1 MAKIDQYRQYVR
13 QILIEYSLH
22 KPAYGEVEVETI
34 FDVEH
39 DRYLIVSAGWSN
51 RRRVYGCLVHIDLKD
66 DKIWI
71 QSDGTEVGIANEL
84 VARGVPKQDIVLA
97 FHAPYLRQFTEFA
110 IG

>member
-1 MAKIDQYRQYVR
+1 MAKINQYRQYVR
-13 QILIEYSLH
+13 QILTEYSLH

-39 DRYLIVSAGWSN
+39 DHYQIVSAGWSN
-51 RRRVYGCLVHIDLKD
+51 RRRVYGCLVHIDLKN

-71 QSDGTEVGIANEL
+71 QYDGTEVGIANEL

-110 IG
+110 VG